1 MTYDGSMPPA
11 DGREYWWSNVADA
24 WIPADEPDVPE
35 DSIIVARIDQQFV
48 TQPVLGVDDFHH
60 QEP

>member
-1 MTYDGSMPPA
+1 MDPVTYDGSLPPE

-24 WIPADEPDVPE
+24 WIPADP
-35 DSIIVARIDQQFV
+35 IDDPAIDNPFKN
-48 TQPVLGVDDFHH
+48 PGLPLLALDDYHH

>member
-1 MTYDGSMPPA
+1 MTYDGSLPPA

-24 WIPADEPDVPE
+24 WIPADPIDDEPAPLPTL
-35 DSIIVARIDQQFV
+35 A
-48 TQPVLGVDDFHH
+48 LDDFHH